1 MNETP
6 TSENGIWFLVEEIGV
21 LLLPCGVGPE
31 SLQMQ
36 LPPPPRST
44 CVSVLPPRKDM
55 CALNDGGP
63 PLPSF

>member
-36 LPPPPRST
+36 LPPPPAAHVSLYYHQERT
-44 CVSVLPPRKDM
+44 CVL
-55 CALNDGGP
+55 
-63 PLPSF
+63 